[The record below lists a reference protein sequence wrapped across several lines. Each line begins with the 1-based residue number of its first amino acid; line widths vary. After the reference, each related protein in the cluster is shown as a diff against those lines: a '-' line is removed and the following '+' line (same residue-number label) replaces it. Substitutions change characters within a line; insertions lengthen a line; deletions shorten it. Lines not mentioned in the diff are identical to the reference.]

1 VTARDV
7 DVLVIGSGAAGLCA
21 ALAAHEAGATVL
33 VAESEAVVGGSSRL
47 SGGVVMGSGS
57 SVQRAAGIADSPELM
72 YREYMALNQWQVM
85 PGPVRTLAF
94 ECGATIDWLIDHGVH
109 FEDRLIYGGDE
120 SQPRSHV
127 VTGRGD
133 GLIDPLHA
141 RCREADI
148 DIALGLRVDRLLVDN
163 GRVVGAAVGDDELR
177 AGAVVLATGGF
188 GANPARL
195 QQLFPSAWHEGWT
208 WYIGADGSRGD
219 AIDLTEPLGA
229 MVVNHDRG
237 LRTLEPHFIQRNEA
251 ILPGWLVIVD
261 QAGQRFMDESAPY
274 GIADAMMRRV
284 GDVAYV
290 IFDDAA
296 IHPPA
301 DRVEFYKSRY
311 KQAWPGMPPF
321 QPRNWIADVIDPM
334 VAEGRVS
341 CHATV
346 EAVAVDLGID
356 SAALAGT
363 IERYNEFAATGHD
376 GDYAKNG
383 TFLAPLSTPPFY
395 GVVVR
400 PTVVNLTATGLR
412 IDADT
417 RVVGRHGRAIEGLFA
432 AGECTGGVIGAVY
445 MGSGNSLGNSTTM
458 GRVAGRAA
466 ALHTTERPP
475 IDPSRRDLTPNFDG
489 YAAET

>member
-1 VTARDV
+1 MTTRDV

-21 ALAAHEAGATVL
+21 ALTAHEAGASVL
-33 VAESEAVVGGSSRL
+33 VAESEGIVGGSSRL
-47 SGGVVMGSGS
+47 SGGVVMASGT
-57 SVQRAAGIADSPELM
+57 SVQRAAGIVDSPDLM

-85 PGPVRTLAF
+85 PGPVKTLAY
-94 ECGATIDWLIDHGVH
+94 ECGPTIDWLIEQGVQ

-127 VTGRGD
+127 VNGRGD
-133 GLIDPLHA
+133 GLIDPLHTG
-141 RCREADI
+141 CRAAGI
-148 DIALGLRVDRLLVDN
+148 DIALGLRVDRLLVDG

-188 GANPARL
+188 GANPERL
-195 QQLFPSAWHEGWT
+195 QQLFPSAWHQGWT

-219 AIDLTEPLGA
+219 AIDLAEPLGA

-237 LRTLEPHFIQRNEA
+237 LRTIEPHFIQRNEA

-261 QAGQRFMDESAPY
+261 GTGQRFMDESAPY
-274 GIADAMMRRV
+274 GIADSLMRRV
-284 GDVAYV
+284 GNVAYV

-296 IHPPA
+296 IHPTPERA
-301 DRVEFYKSRY
+301 DFYKSRY

-334 VAEGRVS
+334 VAEGRVA
-341 CHATV
+341 CHDSI
-346 EAVAVDLGID
+346 EAVAADLGLD
-356 SAALAGT
+356 GATLAGT
-363 IERYNEFAATGHD
+363 VTRYNEFAADAHD
-376 GDYAKNG
+376 ADFAKNG
-383 TFLAPLSTPPFY
+383 TFLAPLSTPPYY

-400 PTVVNLTATGLR
+400 PTVVNVTATGLR

-417 RVVGRHGRAIEGLFA
+417 RVVGRGGHAIDGLFA

-445 MGSGNSLGNSTTM
+445 MGSGNSLGNATTM
-458 GRVAGRAA
+458 GCVAGRAA
-466 ALHTTERPP
+466 ARYSTGGTT
-475 IDPSRRDLTPNFDG
+475 
-489 YAAET
+489 